1 MDLVNLAELED
12 HRKTCEVAFASL
24 FERLAGQDDVDV
36 RTLHE
41 VNGWW
46 YNALRKALLDE
57 D

>member
-1 MDLVNLAELED
+1 MDLINLAELED